1 MVVALE
7 IPTSGDVRFEDENIV
22 GLSGRA
28 MRRQRRD
35 MQMMFQDPYASL
47 DPRMR
52 VGSILREPL
61 TVQGIG
67 THEEQRQQVLRMLEE
82 VGLPPR
88 SAELYP
94 HEFSGG
100 QRQRIGLARALALE
114 PKLIV
119 ADEPVSALDVSIQAQ
134 ILNLLK
140 ELQERH
146 DLTYL
151 FISHDLAIVKYMAD
165 RIGVMYL
172 GKLVE
177 IGPARDIY
185 ARTAHPYTQA
195 LIGTIP
201 VADPTQRERRGRA
214 HPRRAARRP
223 STPRRDAGSGRVA
236 PSPRTSAPPR
246 SLRCAR
252 SARATSRPATSR
264 CRRLPG
270 RRRRSWCRRRP
281 APA

>member
-1 MVVALE
+1 M
-7 IPTSGDVRFEDENIV
+7 
-22 GLSGRA
+22 
-28 MRRQRRD
+28 
-35 MQMMFQDPYASL
+35 L
-47 DPRMR
+47 D
-52 VGSILREPL
+52 
-61 TVQGIG
+61 
-67 THEEQRQQVLRMLEE
+67 E

-146 DLTYL
+146 GLTYL

-195 LIGTIP
+195 LIDTIP
-201 VADPTQRERRGRA
+201 VADPTQQGATGGA
-214 HPRRAARRP
+214 HPRRAAVAARP
-223 STPRRDAGSGRVA
+223 AVGLPLPDALPLRPGR
-236 PSPRTSAPPR
+236 SAPRR
-246 SLRCAR
+246 SLRCGPSATGHLAACHFPLQTPTGPAAGGAGAGGGGTGLRQRLAGAAQAAQRCCRRTSSASR
-252 SARATSRPATSR
+252 SASPMKLKATTTSTMQRPA
-264 CRRLPG
+264 G
-270 RRRRSWCRRRP
+270 
-281 APA
+281 